1 MRILYGESRKTKD
14 VFEYTINAGGELQ
27 LRVSN
32 GSDRHVRIMFINGKF
47 DRASHDL
54 TGDWIDTRSYWHVM
68 GAIAKQITAIEERF
82 AKAPGDEESK

>member
-54 TGDWIDTRSYWHVM
+54 VGVDTRSYWHVM
-68 GAIAKQITAIEERF
+68 GAIAKQITDIEERF
-82 AKAPGDEESK
+82 ATLQDKSK

>member
-1 MRILYGESRKTKD
+1 MSILYGESRKTKD

-47 DRASHDL
+47 DRAEHDL
-54 TGDWIDTRSYWHVM
+54 NGACLDTRSYWHVM

-82 AKAPGDEESK
+82 TTVPANHE

>member
-1 MRILYGESRKTKD
+1 MHILYGESRKTKD

-27 LRVSN
+27 LKVSN
-32 GSDRHVRIMFINGKF
+32 GSDHHVTIMFINGKF

-82 AKAPGDEESK
+82 AKISGDEESK